1 MKKDTE
7 NQTTCWQPICM
18 SIGVGLGM
26 LIGSLCG
33 QIPIGMSIGIGL
45 GLAVGGVIDHM
56 KKNDKREGD

>member
-7 NQTTCWQPICM
+7 NQRVRWMPICM

-33 QIPIGMSIGIGL
+33 QMPAGMSIGIGF
-45 GLAVGGVIDHM
+45 GLAVGGMIDHM
-56 KKNDKREGD
+56 DRKNDK